1 MKCVP
6 ITNGYISV
14 PSVDHWRVRLIEC
27 RFELE
32 RRRHLYEFEDWYG
45 GQMTCL
51 TCGYSWGERAGTA
64 RRPTKMQLDESRD
77 KARARLRSYRER
89 GA

>member
-14 PSVDHWRVRLIEC
+14 PSVDAWGVRLIEC

-51 TCGYSWGERAGTA
+51 TCGYSWGERMPTP